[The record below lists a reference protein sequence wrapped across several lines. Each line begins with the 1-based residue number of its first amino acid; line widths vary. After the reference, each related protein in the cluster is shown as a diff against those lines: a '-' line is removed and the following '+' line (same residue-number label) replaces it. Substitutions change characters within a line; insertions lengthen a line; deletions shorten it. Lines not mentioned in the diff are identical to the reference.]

1 MVALT
6 VEQIRGLMD
15 KTTNIRN
22 VSVVT
27 ANNDGKSTLTDLL
40 LASAGIVPYA
50 RARDINNPLYEQ
62 GRVIINKPVANSMYF
77 ELDEGQMEDTTE
89 KEQSNGFLINLVSS
103 SSLADF
109 SSDVV
114 AALRVT
120 DGVLVVADVVSGVV
134 PAQVETALR
143 ISPAEMVKPVLL
155 IDEVDRAL
163 LEHRLAQEDLYQSF
177 RRVIENVNV
186 TTSTYQDKNAMGSQL
201 VSPELGTVAFG
212 SSTQGWCFTLRQ
224 FATRYAKELGIERSK
239 LMAKLWGDNFYDS
252 QTKTWSTQSS
262 DATGKNADRG
272 FNLLVLD
279 PIYKLFGASLEG
291 DADKALALADKLGII
306 LTAEEHTL
314 ADKALLTAIMG
325 KYLPAADALVE
336 MFCICLPSPA
346 KAQSYRCGG
355 LYEGPQDDESAAGIR
370 ACDPSGPL
378 MLYVSKMVPASDKG
392 HFYAFGRV
400 FSGTVKPGQK
410 VRIQGPNYTPGK
422 HTDLFITAMQST
434 VIMMGSSIESID
446 DCPAGNIVGLVGID
460 QYLLNS
466 GTITTSETAHSVKA
480 IKFSVSPVVQVAVSV
495 ANPKDLPKL
504 VEGLKRLSRS
514 DPCVQCHS
522 STTGEFI
529 VAGASE
535 LHLGACLKDLE
546 YYAWT
551 VITKSEP
558 FVKYY
563 ETVLAKSSGVA
574 MAKSPNKHNC
584 LYLSAEPIQEELA
597 ILVDNGEIAADD
609 NSKER
614 AHRLVKE
621 FEWNANDAHKIWAFG
636 SKSNGANLLVDMTA
650 GLQYVN
656 EIRDHCVTGF
666 MSAVSNGPCAEEQMR
681 GCRFNVLD
689 ATLHAD
695 AIHRGASQISPPMRR
710 AIYGAMLLAEPSL
723 QEPVYLAEVQST
735 MDKASSVHA
744 LIRSR
749 RGKVTEESQ
758 KPGTSLCIIKA
769 LLPVAESFGIAENLS
784 NSTSG
789 LATIRIVAL
798 DHWVT
803 MVSNASMAGE

>member
-120 DGVLVVADVVSGVV
+120 DGVLVVADVVSGV

-392 HFYAFGRV
+392 RFYAFGRV

-422 HTDLFITAMQST
+422 HTDLFVTAMQST
-434 VIMMGSSIESID
+434 VIMIGSSIELID

-466 GTITTSETAHSVKA
+466 GTITTSETAHSMKA

-495 ANPKDLPKL
+495 ANPRDLPKL

-535 LHLGACLKDLE
+535 LHLGACLKDLEE

-614 AHRLVKE
+614 ARRLVKE

-666 MSAVSNGPCAEEQMR
+666 MSAVSNGPCAKEQMR

-695 AIHRGASQISPPMRR
+695 AIHR
-710 AIYGAMLLAEPSL
+710 
-723 QEPVYLAEVQST
+723 
-735 MDKASSVHA
+735 
-744 LIRSR
+744 
-749 RGKVTEESQ
+749 
-758 KPGTSLCIIKA
+758 
-769 LLPVAESFGIAENLS
+769 
-784 NSTSG
+784 
-789 LATIRIVAL
+789 
-798 DHWVT
+798 
-803 MVSNASMAGE
+803 